1 MRGRK
6 YITDESSSDG
16 RATME
21 RLTRA
26 TLFAL
31 YQLTLIAGIAL
42 LPLAVVTRKFG
53 VRLPVDRAVT
63 RTKEAYEQAR
73 QG

>member
-1 MRGRK
+1 
-6 YITDESSSDG
+6 
-16 RATME
+16 ME